1 MMTDCA
7 TDRREDPSWRLKT
20 AALYAEAQALGFDNP
35 PWSDASLRLLFL
47 RLSPW
52 QDANR
57 STPHL
62 FLYALMRSVLGP
74 SAYGDFAFFPSR
86 SDRGLLDAARRP
98 SISATASRR
107 EAAEFDA
114 LLISCSYALELVNLP
129 LLLLRSGIPLRSSLR
144 RTQLNAD
151 GGPRWPLII
160 MGGSNNLAG
169 QGAVFGDGDS
179 FVDGLYLGEA
189 EDGGAAFFRTLDE
202 TRGQAAAERLRLL
215 EERIPAF
222 WAAGCGPPDGPR
234 PDGRRRRV
242 VPGRS
247 AAGGGPEPFLPL
259 KYPLLNSPEASTVRL
274 QIAWGCPS
282 FCSFC
287 FEGWERKPYREVP
300 AERVLA
306 AAREL
311 ARNTGAS
318 TAEVYAFN
326 FNTHADILGL
336 ILELNRV
343 FDRVNMM
350 SQRADILQ
358 KTPGMLACELAGE
371 KRSFTIGVE
380 GISAA
385 MRAYYAKGLS
395 DADLWPLLGRL
406 IQENVREL
414 KLFFIIAGIEAAA
427 DLAEFEVFCVRLRAL
442 IDARRGGTRVVFSA
456 GYLVRMP
463 FTPLRAAALAL
474 DRKKMR
480 SLAQALEKS
489 AAAAGFEFRVAMDW
503 DEYVADQ
510 LLVAGGYGL
519 AEGLEAAARSG
530 AAYDGGIEGNLAGP
544 LIAALRKTGELDPP
558 SPGDDGLRGRLLGE
572 KPPGHVYPLDFVQ
585 SGVPGSFLDAAYAD
599 ALDRRDPSSCLGSDA
614 GDGRCLGCS
623 ACADKGERGFLTRH
637 RVAPA
642 PGMALAEKIAA
653 LIAEKRRSR
662 PVFVPVVL
670 PAALGG
676 ATEAFLSAYLLGR
689 LLSAAPELIG
699 RLFRIEEALWTS
711 PVWRDRIGGGGT
723 GHSVL
728 ALYGIGGLTASG
740 DPRLSAADAE
750 RTAALLRMILA
761 GAVAGTATGTDMAG
775 GDAAQDGFDPAAA
788 VPGLVIVEFSVPDR
802 ETALR
807 RIRSW
812 LAGCSL
818 AFTER
823 RPPETGAAAPETNAG
838 RVFEIAP
845 KDQKKRQLSR
855 VEVSFAD
862 AAAEP
867 GKAGSGAALV
877 ARLRVSGGA
886 KLDLAPL
893 FPKAADRAEARIRVE
908 ACDLTSA
915 TRRSWSRNG

>member
-1 MMTDCA
+1 MTDYA
-7 TDRREDPSWRLKT
+7 TSGRGDLPWRLKT
-20 AALYAEAQALGFDNP
+20 APLYAEAQALGFDNP
-35 PWSDASLRLLFL
+35 PWSDASIRILFL

-52 QDANR
+52 QDACR

-62 FLYALMRSVLGP
+62 FMYALMRSVLGP
-74 SAYGDFAFFPSR
+74 SAFGDFAFFPSR
-86 SDRGLLDAARRP
+86 HDRSLLDAARQP
-98 SISATASRR
+98 SISGVASRR
-107 EAAEFDA
+107 KAGDFDA

-129 LLLLRSGIPLRSSLR
+129 LLLLHSGIPLRSSLR

-151 GGPRWPLII
+151 GSPRWPLII

-169 QGAVFGDGDS
+169 QGAIFGDGDS
-179 FVDGLYLGEA
+179 FVDGLYFGEA

-202 TRGQAAAERLRLL
+202 TRGQTTAERLRQL
-215 EERIPAF
+215 ENRVPAF
-222 WAAGCGPPDGPR
+222 WAAGFGPPDELR
-234 PDGRRRRV
+234 SDGIRRRV

-247 AAGGGPEPFLPL
+247 GGGPEPFLPL
-259 KYPLLNSPEASTVRL
+259 RYPLLNSPEAATVRL

-306 AAREL
+306 AARKL
-311 ARNTGAS
+311 ARSTGAS

-326 FNTHADILGL
+326 FNTHTDILSL
-336 ILELNRV
+336 ILELNRI

-358 KTPGMLACELAGE
+358 TTPGMLACELAAE
-371 KRSFTIGVE
+371 KRSFTVGIE
-380 GISAA
+380 GISAS

-414 KLFFIIAGIEAAA
+414 KLFFIIAGIEDTA
-427 DLAEFEVFCVRLRAL
+427 DLDEFDAFCARLRTL
-442 IDARRGGTRVVFSA
+442 IDARRGGTRVVFSS

-474 DRKKMR
+474 DRQKMR
-480 SLAQALEKS
+480 ALAQALEKS

-530 AAYDGGIEGNLAGP
+530 AAYDGGIEGHLAGP

-558 SPGDDGLRGRLLGE
+558 VPGEDALTGTLIGE
-572 KPPGHVYPLDFVQ
+572 KPAGHDYPLRFIENGIPDA
-585 SGVPGSFLDAAYAD
+585 FLDAAYVEARE
-599 ALDRRDPSSCLGSDA
+599 RRDPGSCLGSDA

-623 ACADKGERGFLTRH
+623 ACADNEERGFLTRH

-642 PGMALAEKIAA
+642 PGMALSERIAA
-653 LIAEKRRSR
+653 LISEKRRSR

-670 PAALGG
+670 PAALSG
-676 ATEAFLSAYLLGR
+676 ATDAFLSAYLLGR
-689 LLSAAPELIG
+689 LLSATPELLG
-699 RLFRIEEALWTS
+699 RLFRVEEALWTS
-711 PVWRDRIGGGGT
+711 PAWRDRIGGGAT
-723 GHSVL
+723 GQTVL
-728 ALYGIGGLTASG
+728 ALYGIGGQTASG

-750 RTAALLRMILA
+750 RVRSLLHGLLDDAAVGADTA
-761 GAVAGTATGTDMAG
+761 GADTAG
-775 GDAAQDGFDPAAA
+775 GNAAQEGVDPAAA

-807 RIRSW
+807 RVRSW
-812 LAGCSL
+812 LAGCRL

-823 RPPETGAAAPETNAG
+823 RPPEAGADAPETNAG

-855 VEVSFAD
+855 AEVSFAD

-867 GKAGSGAALV
+867 GNAGSGAALV
-877 ARLRVSGGA
+877 ARLSVAGGA
-886 KLDLAPL
+886 KMDLAPL
-893 FPKAADRAEARIRVE
+893 FPKAADRAAARIRVE

-915 TRRSWSRNG
+915 TRRSSSRNG